1 MLLNIDVITKKTKFQ
16 IEKGTHKQTLM
27 IKTKVLLMAH
37 NSACFDSYFF
47 LKLEDCKI

>member
-1 MLLNIDVITKKTKFQ
+1 MTKKTKLQ
-16 IEKGTHKQTLM
+16 IQKGTHKQTVM
-27 IKTKVLLMAH
+27 TKTKVFLMAH